1 MLRPIDKRFDRRFS
15 HSIKLIF
22 DNYVPKYE
30 ELNHG
35 TPTEKERLQF
45 NSWKTIW
52 LSKEQSIELR
62 IRCDNYNEILHCE
75 LLRNYRTK
83 RGIFFQSRN
92 EILLWTIDG
101 CRADEVGP
109 VVKSIQLNSSETF
122 KLAEK
127 FQWTNDLNDSMR
139 FERAHNKPVTMANI
153 MPFISQNQ
161 QTNVWVCVMDLNS
174 SWNFAIDKVSFNPMR
189 ESHLYSCRTVCYS
202 YYQLDKPWQITFQLD

>member
-52 LSKEQSIELR
+52 SSKEQSIELR

-127 FQWTNDLNDSMR
+127 IQWTNDLNDSMR

-161 QTNVWVCVMDLNS
+161 QTNVCECVWWIWIHHETLLLTKSLLIQWENPICIHAARFVIHIINWTS
-174 SWNFAIDKVSFNPMR
+174 HDK
-189 ESHLYSCRTVCYS
+189 
-202 YYQLDKPWQITFQLD
+202 